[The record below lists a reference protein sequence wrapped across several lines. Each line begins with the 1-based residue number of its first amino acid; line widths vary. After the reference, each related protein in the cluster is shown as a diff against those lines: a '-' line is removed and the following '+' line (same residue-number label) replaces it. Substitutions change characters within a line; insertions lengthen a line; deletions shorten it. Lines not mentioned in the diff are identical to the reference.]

1 MQDWKYIRKER
12 KRTIWMEGRGRE
24 GKGKERKGKERK
36 RKTGRVKIAQDYRQT
51 LRSLV
56 GLEMVSR
63 DSGLGILLD
72 N

>member
-36 RKTGRVKIAQDYRQT
+36 GKERQEGLKLPRITGRR
-51 LRSLV
+51 
-56 GLEMVSR
+56 
-63 DSGLGILLD
+63 
-72 N
+72 